1 MFFCENSF
9 SKHLKKS
16 FQLKKIGLIDI
27 FSLHQ
32 SHSLDGQT
40 YTRCTKAL
48 HPKKEGEREDERYL
62 FLSENYVKSDNN
74 IILVNVS
81 VWKKGMIISGNFP

>member
-1 MFFCENSF
+1 MY
-9 SKHLKKS
+9 KS
-16 FQLKKIGLIDI
+16 FAFKN
-27 FSLHQ
+27 
-32 SHSLDGQT
+32 
-40 YTRCTKAL
+40 R
-48 HPKKEGEREDERYL
+48 EREREREDERYL